1 MSRLLGLELH
11 TLGFSVASMGPGRS
25 FGALDLADH
34 DGVFAHSGARPWKWS
49 LGTDDGDLIAVV
61 TAGQFFA
68 GLEESAGAAAPTVV
82 ALPSVWGER
91 PRRSLQAALER
102 TTLNTL
108 RLVRETSALVVG
120 ASLAEESLAGLCA
133 VVDLG
138 SHKLEVAL
146 AEVTGGML
154 RVLARDSVTGLDAA
168 AMGFG
173 EVLPLLAEM
182 GRRLTEEAGL
192 DSRDIERVVA
202 TGRRLALPSIA
213 HGIESIWGVPPEVTA
228 PGTIARGA
236 ARIAAGLVGVLP
248 PWILDDDLHEPPLAH
263 LRPAPRR
270 AVATASTAPPQPPL
284 VEAPAPAPA
293 PPSSQPVDTSVSEY
307 PSLAPASGPVGAIPP
322 SGAFLGLP
330 SLDAV
335 RALDLVHPVPPADL
349 AHPALIT
356 LLNQFTFLRG
366 VTGTLTLRSRDD
378 VLALPIDRGG
388 VCVSVGERPRALR
401 LAEWSGGDF
410 SWREERLPSVVTKHR
425 TPMTAFV
432 VAALRVRLRSFD
444 DAAFSAAYA
453 GRMAQS
459 PSVLDDRR
467 ARLERLALPEA
478 EHRAVE
484 HVVDGTR
491 SLATMLG
498 EGYIGRM
505 TLHRLVLLLDAY
517 GILRWAAPTF
527 ADHED
532 PAEGMARTLSAMLQ
546 GNHFVALGVHWSA
559 GPEEIAAAWER
570 LRALYGPDGRWTLHA
585 PATAATIV
593 QRGAEAW
600 AVLCDDRTRVQ
611 HRREAYPG
619 MDEALLAPLVEARAK
634 ALEMRGEGRAA
645 AEMSRLQKEFEAV
658 LPKREPPKR

>member
-1 MSRLLGLELH
+1 MPHLIGLELH
-11 TLGFSVASMGPGRS
+11 TLGFSVASMGPGHT

-34 DGVFAHSGARPWKWS
+34 DGVFAHTSTRPWKWS
-49 LGTDDGDLIAVV
+49 LGTADGDLIAVA
-61 TAGQFFA
+61 TAGQLFA
-68 GLEESAGAAAPTVV
+68 GLEDSAGEAAPTVV

-91 PRRSLQAALER
+91 ARRSLQVALDR
-102 TTLNTL
+102 TTLNVL

-120 ASLAEESLAGLCA
+120 ASLEGESLAGLCA

-146 AEVTGGML
+146 AEVTNGML
-154 RVLARDSVTGLDAA
+154 RVLARDCVTGLDAA
-168 AMGFG
+168 EMGFG
-173 EVLPLLAEM
+173 EVLPMIAEM
-182 GRRLTEEAGL
+182 GRRLTEQAGL

-202 TGRRLALPSIA
+202 TGRRLAQPSMA
-213 HGIESIWGVPPEVTA
+213 HGVESIWGVPPELTA

-248 PWILDDDLHEPPLAH
+248 PWILEDDLHEPPLAH
-263 LRPAPRR
+263 LHPGPRR
-270 AVATASTAPPQPPL
+270 ARPTLSSAPPPL
-284 VEAPAPAPA
+284 PSATPAPATATAPADA
-293 PPSSQPVDTSVSEY
+293 PPSQPESPGAGEY
-307 PSLAPASGPVGAIPP
+307 PSMAPASVAAGAIPP

-349 AHPALIT
+349 VHPALIT
-356 LLNQFTFLRG
+356 LLNQFAFLRA
-366 VTGTLTLRSRDD
+366 VSGTLTLRSRDD

-401 LAEWSGGDF
+401 LAEWSSGEF
-410 SWREERLPSVVTKHR
+410 AWRAERLPSVVTKHR
-425 TPMTAFV
+425 IPMMAFV

-444 DAAFSAAYA
+444 DAAFSEAYA

-459 PSVLDDRR
+459 PSVLGERR
-467 ARLERLALPEA
+467 ARLERLALPVA
-478 EHRAVE
+478 EYRAVE

-491 SLATMLG
+491 SLSTMLG

-517 GILRWAAPTF
+517 GILQWAAPTF

-532 PAEGMARTLSAMLQ
+532 PVENMARTLAAMLA
-546 GNHFVALGVHWSA
+546 GNHFVAMGVHWSA
-559 GPEEIAAAWER
+559 DPEEITATWER
-570 LRALYGPDGRWTLHA
+570 LRALYGPDGRWTSHD
-585 PATAATIV
+585 PATAAKIV
-593 QRGAEAW
+593 QRGADAW
-600 AVLCDDRTRVQ
+600 AVLGDDRKRVQ

-619 MDEALLAPLVEARAK
+619 MDEGLLAPLVEARAK
-634 ALEMRGEGRAA
+634 ALSMRGEHRAA
-645 AEMSRLQKEFEAV
+645 AEMGRLQKELEAV
-658 LPKREPPKR
+658 LPKA

>member
-1 MSRLLGLELH
+1 MPRLIGLELH
-11 TLGFSVASMGPGRS
+11 TLGFSVASMGPGHS

-34 DGVFAHSGARPWKWS
+34 DGVFAHTSTRPWKWS

-68 GLEESAGAAAPTVV
+68 GLEESAGEAAPTVV

-91 PRRSLQAALER
+91 AHRSLQAALDR
-102 TTLNTL
+102 TTLNVL

-120 ASLAEESLAGLCA
+120 ASLEDESLAGICA

-138 SHKLEVAL
+138 SHKFEVAL

-154 RVLARDSVTGLDAA
+154 RVIARDCVTGLDAA
-168 AMGFG
+168 EMGFG
-173 EVLPLLAEM
+173 EVLPLIAEM
-182 GRRLTEEAGL
+182 GWRLTKQAGL

-202 TGRRLALPSIA
+202 TGRRLAQPSMA
-213 HGIESIWGVPPEVTA
+213 HGVESIWGVSPEVTT

-248 PWILDDDLHEPPLAH
+248 PWLLEDDLHEPPLAH
-263 LRPAPRR
+263 LHPGPRR
-270 AVATASTAPPQPPL
+270 APPTLSSAPPPPPI
-284 VEAPAPAPA
+284 ATPAPADATPSQPESPGANEYPSMA
-293 PPSSQPVDTSVSEY
+293 PPSG
-307 PSLAPASGPVGAIPP
+307 PAGAIPP

-330 SLDAV
+330 SLEAV

-349 AHPALIT
+349 VHPALIT
-356 LLNQFTFLRG
+356 LLNQFAFLRA
-366 VTGTLTLRSRDD
+366 VSGTLTLRSRDD

-401 LAEWSGGDF
+401 LAEWSSGEF
-410 SWREERLPSVVTKHR
+410 AWRAERLPSVVTKHR
-425 TPMTAFV
+425 IPMTVFV

-444 DAAFSAAYA
+444 DAAFSEAYA

-459 PSVLDDRR
+459 PSVLGERR
-467 ARLERLALPEA
+467 ARLERLALPVA
-478 EHRAVE
+478 EYRAVE

-517 GILRWAAPTF
+517 GIVQWAAPTF

-532 PAEGMARTLSAMLQ
+532 PVENMARTLAAMLA
-546 GNHFVALGVHWSA
+546 GNHFVAMGVHWSA
-559 GPEEIAAAWER
+559 GPEEIAATWER
-570 LRALYGPDGRWTLHA
+570 LRALYGPDGRWTSHDR
-585 PATAATIV
+585 ATAARIV
-593 QRGAEAW
+593 QRGADAW
-600 AVLCDDRTRVQ
+600 AVLGDDRTRVQ

-619 MDEALLAPLVEARAK
+619 MDEGLLAPLVEARAK
-634 ALEMRGEGRAA
+634 ALSMRGEHRAA
-645 AEMSRLQKEFEAV
+645 AEMSRLQKEFEAA
-658 LPKREPPKR
+658 LPKA